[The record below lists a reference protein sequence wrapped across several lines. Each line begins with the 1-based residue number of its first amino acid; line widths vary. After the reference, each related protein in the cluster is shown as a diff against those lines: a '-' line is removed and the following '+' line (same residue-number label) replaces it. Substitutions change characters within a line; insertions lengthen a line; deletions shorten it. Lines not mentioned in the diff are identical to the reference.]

1 MEDSKC
7 INLNISKL
15 EDEFAL
21 TIAWSNCLLTI
32 AYYQANLS
40 PSQHRFRLNIQ
51 SIFNAIY
58 RNKFA
63 LAPL

>member
-1 MEDSKC
+1 MFTYDNRFLNLFPMEYSKC

-15 EDEFAL
+15 EDEFAI

-40 PSQHRFRLNIQ
+40 PS
-51 SIFNAIY
+51 
-58 RNKFA
+58 
-63 LAPL
+63 